1 MKGRFLARRR
11 RNRGKRWAA
20 LLITVGL
27 LGVVVAPFVWVQS
40 DALAPGVTIY
50 GEKVGGMTK
59 GQLMDR
65 LSERNQ
71 ELAQGKVVLQR
82 GDAEQTLSYKEL
94 NVHYDESS
102 LDEAMAL
109 GRTGNIFT
117 QWVDRWH
124 LLFSGEASKVEAV
137 YNTAVLDEKIA
148 AMEKHYSQPP
158 QNAYP
163 VFQKDGSISF
173 SKGRPYLKINE
184 EALKSSLDGLL
195 KSGETGTLDI
205 PVTEEKDP
213 NMTAAE
219 AKEINQVLG
228 RYTTYFYPEKNRSKN
243 IGLAAK
249 SIDGAYVKPGNH
261 FSYNQTTGS
270 RSAANGYLEAPVIIN
285 GKLEPGSG
293 GGVCQVSTTLFNAV
307 LLSGLCVTERTC
319 HFSPVSY
326 APIGRDATV
335 AEGSLDF
342 CFQNHLKHGVYIYT
356 EYAPGQVTIW
366 ILGNKE
372 DKPSSVNITQ
382 TQDDTLPFKT
392 ITRVDPSQKE
402 DCKEE
407 SGHEGHNVTI
417 AQDVKWADGRVY
429 HDTFFS
435 DYEPVDTVITY
446 NKATSGGQTKENS

>member
-1 MKGRFLARRR
+1 MKGRFLARKR

-20 LLITVGL
+20 LLLTVGL
-27 LGVVVAPFVWVQS
+27 LGVIVAPFVWVRS
-40 DALAPGVTIY
+40 DALAPGVTIHDQN
-50 GEKVGGMTK
+50 VGGKTK
-59 GQLMDR
+59 AELIDM

-71 ELAQGKVVLQR
+71 ELAKGKVVLQR

-94 NVHYDESS
+94 DVHYDETS

-109 GRTGNIFT
+109 GRTGNMVK
-117 QWVDRWH
+117 QWLDRWH
-124 LLFSGEASKVEAV
+124 LLLSGEASHVDAV
-137 YNTAVLDEKIA
+137 YNGAVLDQKIA

-158 QNAYP
+158 KNAYP

-184 EALKSSLDGLL
+184 NALRSSLDEFL
-195 KSGETGTLDI
+195 KTGQTGTLDI

-228 RYTTYFYPEKNRSKN
+228 RYSTSFYPEKNRSKN
-243 IGLAAK
+243 IELATK
-249 SIDGAYVKPGNH
+249 SIDGAYVKPGAV

-366 ILGNKE
+366 ILGSQE

-382 TQDDTLPFKT
+382 TQDDVLPFKT

-402 DCKEE
+402 DKKEE
-407 SGHEGHNVTI
+407 TGHEGHNVTI
-417 AQDVKWADGRVY
+417 AQDVKWADGRIY

-446 NKATSGGQTKENS
+446 NKAPDQK

>member
-1 MKGRFLARRR
+1 MKGRFLARKR

-20 LLITVGL
+20 LLLTVGL
-27 LGVVVAPFVWVQS
+27 LGVIVAPFVWVRS
-40 DALAPGVTIY
+40 DALAPGVTIHDQN
-50 GEKVGGMTK
+50 VGGKTK
-59 GQLMDR
+59 TELMDM
-65 LSERNQ
+65 LFERNQ
-71 ELAQGKVVLQR
+71 ELAKGKVVLQR

-94 NVHYDESS
+94 DVHYDETS

-109 GRTGNIFT
+109 GRTGNMVK
-117 QWVDRWH
+117 QWLDRWH
-124 LLFSGEASKVEAV
+124 LLLSGEASHVDAV
-137 YNTAVLDEKIA
+137 YNGAVLDQKIA

-158 QNAYP
+158 KNAYP

-184 EALKSSLDGLL
+184 SALRSSLDEFL
-195 KSGETGTLDI
+195 KAGQTGTLDI

-213 NMTAAE
+213 NMTASE

-228 RYTTYFYPEKNRSKN
+228 RYSTSFYPEKNRSKN
-243 IGLAAK
+243 IELATK
-249 SIDGAYVKPGNH
+249 SIDGAYVKPGAV

-307 LLSGLCVTERTC
+307 LLAGLSVTQRTC

-356 EYAPGQVTIW
+356 EYTPGQVTIW
-366 ILGNKE
+366 ILGNQE

-402 DCKEE
+402 DVKEE
-407 SGHEGHNVTI
+407 TGHEGHNVTI
-417 AQDVKWADGRVY
+417 AQDVKWADGRIY

-446 NKATSGGQTKENS
+446 NKAPDQK